1 MSMIKYYK
9 KNKTMKISDLKLGQK
24 ATING
29 MLAEYKGI
37 QKVKISNFGKVEK
50 RVFQAEGI
58 NIYKYYNL
66 DDGSKTLK
74 SEKIK
79 LI

>member
-1 MSMIKYYK
+1 M
-9 KNKTMKISDLKLGQK
+9 KNTAIKISDLKPGQK
-24 ATING
+24 VSING

-37 QKVKISNFGKVEK
+37 QKVRISNFGKVEK
-50 RVFQAEGI
+50 RVFKADGI

-66 DDGSKTLK
+66 MEGSKTLK

-79 LI
+79 LL

>member
-1 MSMIKYYK
+1 
-9 KNKTMKISDLKLGQK
+9 MKISDLKPGQK
-24 ATING
+24 VTIDG

-37 QKVKISNFGKVEK
+37 QKVRIQNFGKVEK

-58 NIYKYYNL
+58 DIYKYYNL
-66 DDGSKTLK
+66 NDGSKTLK

>member
-1 MSMIKYYK
+1 
-9 KNKTMKISDLKLGQK
+9 MKISDLKPGQK
-24 ATING
+24 VTIDG

-37 QKVKISNFGKVEK
+37 QKVRIPNFGKVEK

-58 NIYKYYNL
+58 NIYKYYSR
-66 DDGSKTLK
+66 DDGAKTLE

>member
-1 MSMIKYYK
+1 
-9 KNKTMKISDLKLGQK
+9 MKISDLKPGQK
-24 ATING
+24 VTING

-37 QKVKISNFGKVEK
+37 QKVRIPNFGKAEK

-58 NIYKYYNL
+58 NIYKYYSLN
-66 DDGSKTLK
+66 DGSKTLK

-79 LI
+79 LV

>member
-1 MSMIKYYK
+1 
-9 KNKTMKISDLKLGQK
+9 MKISDLKPSQK
-24 ATING
+24 VTIDG

-37 QKVKISNFGKVEK
+37 QKVKIPNFGKVEK

-58 NIYKYYNL
+58 DIYKYYNL
-66 DDGSKTLK
+66 NDGSKTLK

>member
-1 MSMIKYYK
+1 
-9 KNKTMKISDLKLGQK
+9 MKISELKPGQK
-24 ATING
+24 VSING

-50 RVFQAEGI
+50 IVFQVDRL

-66 DDGSKTLK
+66 NEGSKTLK

-79 LI
+79 LIES

>member
-1 MSMIKYYK
+1 
-9 KNKTMKISDLKLGQK
+9 MKISDLKLGQK
-24 ATING
+24 VTING

-37 QKVKISNFGKVEK
+37 QKVRISNFGKVEK
-50 RVFQAEGI
+50 RVFQGDGI

-66 DDGSKTLK
+66 DEGLKTLK

>member
-1 MSMIKYYK
+1 
-9 KNKTMKISDLKLGQK
+9 MKISDLKPGQK
-24 ATING
+24 VSING

-37 QKVKISNFGKVEK
+37 QKVRIPNFGKVEK
-50 RVFQAEGI
+50 RVFEAEGI
-58 NIYKYYNL
+58 DIYKYYNL
-66 DDGSKTLK
+66 NDGSKTLK